1 MRLIVEESHTADLEA
16 FVRFLRELSSLTGER
31 VDTLIGPKETTF
43 DLSTTL
49 LQSAT
54 KCLKSLKSDDSK
66 KQEFQPLQLRLTV
79 DRSRN
84 GFVSGRVFWDDKMGP
99 SAVVASVCMN
109 EDEKIWA
116 STTFTV
122 NTSLKPTSTER
133 MFSKEELLTS
143 FRRSGDKKKQEIERF
158 INAL

>member
-1 MRLIVEESHTADLEA
+1 
-16 FVRFLRELSSLTGER
+16 
-31 VDTLIGPKETTF
+31 
-43 DLSTTL
+43 
-49 LQSAT
+49 
-54 KCLKSLKSDDSK
+54 
-66 KQEFQPLQLRLTV
+66 
-79 DRSRN
+79 
-84 GFVSGRVFWDDKMGP
+84 VSGRVFWDDKMGP
-99 SAVVASVCMN
+99 SAVAVSVCMN